1 MIDILIVFITHR
13 HKTHLQ
19 LFNFLSLERNAAGSR
34 QAHVFCAVKIL
45 RVLEQKVTKPTQWN
59 DTGVKGLVTSEDIK

>member
-19 LFNFLSLERNAAGSR
+19 LFNFLSLERNATGSR
-34 QAHVFCAVKIL
+34 LAQMFCAVKIHK
-45 RVLEQKVTKPTQWN
+45 VLQQKVTKPTQWN
-59 DTGVKGLVTSEDIK
+59 VTGAKGLVTSENIK